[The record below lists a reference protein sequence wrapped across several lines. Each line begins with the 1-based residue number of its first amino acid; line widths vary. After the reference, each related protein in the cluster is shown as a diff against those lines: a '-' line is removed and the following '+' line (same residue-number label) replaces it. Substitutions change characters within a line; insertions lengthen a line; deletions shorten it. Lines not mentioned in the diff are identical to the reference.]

1 MQDLHEFSYIYNS
14 TRYLPTSHIRTQIAS
29 SLKRLLFNQK
39 CENNETTSV
48 WSLTSYHNQ
57 ILVSKWRVRN
67 FFICLKSAPYE
78 IPVWGQIPVGGR
90 YVIVLPSTRVRA
102 LKKIMTTPVQ
112 WEHWCNERIVVI
124 YLRLSMC
131 GWDLGD
137 PSGPTHISRPHP
149 HRPGVVR
156 GHHSGIEF
164 YC

>member
-78 IPVWGQIPVGGR
+78 IPVWGQIPVWGR
-90 YVIVLPSTRVRA
+90 YVVIGAPLIGWWYPKHELYNDRRKTITNNQDTFPEAA
-102 LKKIMTTPVQ
+102 LIKEKNILLLLALV
-112 WEHWCNERIVVI
+112 
-124 YLRLSMC
+124 
-131 GWDLGD
+131 
-137 PSGPTHISRPHP
+137 
-149 HRPGVVR
+149 
-156 GHHSGIEF
+156 
-164 YC
+164 